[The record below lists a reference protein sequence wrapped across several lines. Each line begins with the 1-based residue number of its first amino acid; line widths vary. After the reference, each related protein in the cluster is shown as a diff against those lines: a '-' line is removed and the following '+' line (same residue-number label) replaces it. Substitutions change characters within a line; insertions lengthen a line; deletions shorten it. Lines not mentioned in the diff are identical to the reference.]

1 MDELE
6 LVRLHEDG
14 EHLVLGGTGGAQF
27 LLPITESLR
36 AAVRRDRP
44 HLEHLRA
51 EGERNLSPREIQ
63 SRLRAGDGVEEVAD
77 AAGLPVEHVRR
88 FAGPVVAEQEYVVDR
103 VRRSRQGHGEDAPT
117 IEDLAGQRFAA
128 RDVDPAT
135 VVWSAARQPGAAW
148 VVTAAF
154 EVASGPRTAR
164 WTYDPSS
171 RALHAVDDEARWLS
185 QPETEPELT
194 VGTAAVFDVDAVARR
209 RAGEDAASDGTADL
223 LDDLGRRRGVRPRTE
238 QARPAP
244 TPPGQEPFEGFGPRA
259 ALHGGHP
266 ADEDADDDPG
276 DDHDDHDDDARGGT
290 VVHLPSIRA
299 RESAVS
305 SHPSATRDT
314 GGHDAPT
321 PPDEPEDRAG
331 ADRPG
336 TERPGTERP
345 GTDRPGTDEPDA
357 GPAADADRDRHDDEP
372 ARRVPPQRKG
382 KNRSRA
388 KVPSWDEIVFGAR
401 PEG

>member
-14 EHLVLGGTGGAQF
+14 EHLVLGGAGGAHY

-63 SRLRAGDGVEEVAD
+63 SRLRAGDDVEDVAE
-77 AAGLPVEHVRR
+77 AAGIPVESVRR

-103 VRRSRQGHGEDAPT
+103 VRRSPQGHGDDAPT
-117 IEDLAGQRFAA
+117 IDDLAARRLAA

-135 VVWSAARQPGAAW
+135 VVWSAARQHGAAW
-148 VVTAAF
+148 VVTATF
-154 EVASGPRTAR
+154 EVSSGPRAAR
-164 WTYDPSS
+164 WTYDPTS
-171 RALHAVDDEARWLS
+171 RALHALDDEARWLS
-185 QPETEPELT
+185 QPESEPDPSP
-194 VGTAAVFDVDAVARR
+194 GTAAVFDVDAGTARR
-209 RAGEDAASDGTADL
+209 RPEAETSAQDGTADL

-238 QARPAP
+238 PAGAA
-244 TPPGQEPFEGFGPRA
+244 TDVPGQEPFEGFGPRA
-259 ALHGGHP
+259 ALRDGEGTEP
-266 ADEDADDDPG
+266 AVRDVDRPG
-276 DDHDDHDDDARGGT
+276 AERGGPDETRGRGAT

-299 RESAVS
+299 REAADDQ
-305 SHPSATRDT
+305 HPLDEPAATRDHPADRGPHGAARSDEAHADPT
-314 GGHDAPT
+314 DPSGHGSRDDAS
-321 PPDEPEDRAG
+321 EPEAG
-331 ADRPG
+331 AARRPG
-336 TERPGTERP
+336 AR
-345 GTDRPGTDEPDA
+345 EP
-357 GPAADADRDRHDDEP
+357 
-372 ARRVPPQRKG
+372 RKS